1 MAGVGSCAASLLRA
15 AQRIGGSRDPA
26 LDLPLVSDIRSFG
39 RRVEGFTSRVEAID
53 DTLRSQVQSVSS
65 TERPRRLTRDQ
76 QRQQTRERLLSSAL
90 EVFEARGYDESS
102 LEEIAE
108 RAGYTRKAVYSNF
121 SGKSELLLELVE
133 RRFKSHIERIEA
145 VLDEEGSTERKTID
159 VGSMFADYLGEERA
173 WGRLFHEFSSV
184 ASRDEDIGLRF
195 RACFRAR
202 KQIIVRLVESEVS
215 RRGIELTA
223 PVERLVMGAFALF
236 TGLSV
241 EKMIDPEEVDE
252 ALFGE
257 MLGLLA
263 TSVMAPSS

>member
-1 MAGVGSCAASLLRA
+1 VHN
-15 AQRIGGSRDPA
+15 
-26 LDLPLVSDIRSFG
+26 
-39 RRVEGFTSRVEAID
+39 
-53 DTLRSQVQSVSS
+53 VSS
-65 TERPRRLTRDQ
+65 TYRPPRLTRDQ
-76 QRQQTRERLLSSAL
+76 QRHQTRERLLSSAL
-90 EVFEARGYDESS
+90 EVFEARGYAESS

-121 SGKSELLLELVE
+121 TGKSELLLEIVE
-133 RRFKSHIERIEA
+133 RRFQSHIDRIEA
-145 VLDEEGSTERKTID
+145 VLDKETSPERKTID

-173 WGRLFHEFSSV
+173 WGKLFHEFCSV
-184 ASRDEDIGLRF
+184 ASQDEKISSRF

-202 KQIIVRLVESEVS
+202 KQIIVRLVESEVR
-215 RRGIELTA
+215 RRGIELTT
-223 PVERLVMGAFALF
+223 PIERVVMGIFALF

-263 TSVMAPSS
+263 TSVIVPNS

>member
-1 MAGVGSCAASLLRA
+1 VHN
-15 AQRIGGSRDPA
+15 
-26 LDLPLVSDIRSFG
+26 VSA
-39 RRVEGFTSRVEAID
+39 TSRPA
-53 DTLRSQVQSVSS
+53 
-65 TERPRRLTRDQ
+65 RLTRDQ
-76 QRQQTRERLLSSAL
+76 QRQQTRERLLNAAL
-90 EVFEARGYDESS
+90 EVFEERGYAESS

-121 SGKSELLLELVE
+121 SGKSELLLEIVE
-133 RRFKSHIERIEA
+133 RRFQSHIDRIEA
-145 VLDEEGSTERKTID
+145 VLEEETSTEHKTID
-159 VGSMFADYLGEERA
+159 VGSIFADYLSQERA
-173 WGRLFHEFSSV
+173 WGKLFHEFCSV
-184 ASRDEDIGLRF
+184 ASRDEAIGTRF

-202 KQIIVRLVESEVS
+202 KQIIVRLVESEVR

-223 PVERLVMGAFALF
+223 PVERLVMGVFALF

-263 TSVMAPSS
+263 MSVIAPNSARSTRERPLCP